1 MGKPTGGVMH
11 KFGCF
16 HRLGYFCGLTMLVSK
31 NSHVIDEVCQ
41 DSSIASYKIFLILS
55 NLPCHVKSFHHAG
68 KINCEVREL

>member
-11 KFGCF
+11 KFCCF
-16 HRLGYFCGLTMLVSK
+16 LRLGYFCGLTMLVSK

-41 DSSIASYKIFLILS
+41 DSSIASYIIFHAMLK
-55 NLPCHVKSFHHAG
+55 VFHHTG